1 MKDIK
6 KLEEVLFEARPYVEY
21 WDRLEKLVKEL
32 WGESENEEEFIERLK
47 EELQRA
53 EEPFKTDLRIF
64 LQKFEA
70 IEG

>member
-6 KLEEVLFEARPYVEY
+6 KLEEALFEARPYVEY
-21 WDRLEKLVKEL
+21 WDRLEKLVKGL
-32 WGESENEEEFIERLK
+32 WEESENEKEFIERLK

-70 IEG
+70 VEG